1 MARCRADARHPRR
14 SPCARSPDGLPASSD
29 NGSDMTTTLPTVT
42 VPLDLL
48 RVLLAVAT
56 TDEKTGA
63 LTYRAWREQAARR
76 AADYSLRTG
85 AVLMVDVDRFA
96 AVNARHGYLG
106 ADAVLWRIAQAVT
119 TALGSDSVVGRFG
132 GDEFVA
138 FRPVD
143 GLVDARRVADDARQA
158 VADLRTRAE
167 GPDGPRT
174 ITGVTV
180 SVGVGVG
187 SPVDLTRLW
196 WAADRAL
203 YVAKRAGRNT
213 VHVIDTA
220 G

>member
-1 MARCRADARHPRR
+1 
-14 SPCARSPDGLPASSD
+14 
-29 NGSDMTTTLPTVT
+29 MTTTVPTVT

-48 RVLLAVAT
+48 RALVAVAV

-63 LTYRAWREQAARR
+63 LSYRAWREQAGRR
-76 AADYSLRTG
+76 AADVSLRTG

-96 AVNARHGYLG
+96 AVNARDGYLG
-106 ADAVLWRIAQAVT
+106 GDAVLSRIAQVVT
-119 TALGSDSVVGRFG
+119 TVLGPDSVVGRFG

-143 GLVDARRVADDARQA
+143 DLADARRVADAARQS
-158 VADLRTRAE
+158 VADLRIRVE
-167 GPDGPRT
+167 GPDEPWT

-180 SVGVGVG
+180 SVGVAVG

-203 YVAKRAGRNT
+203 YAAKRAGRNT

>member
-1 MARCRADARHPRR
+1 
-14 SPCARSPDGLPASSD
+14 
-29 NGSDMTTTLPTVT
+29 MTTTLPTVT
-42 VPLDLL
+42 VSLDLL
-48 RVLLAVAT
+48 RALVAVAM
-56 TDEKTGA
+56 TDEKTGT
-63 LTYRAWREQAARR
+63 LSYRAWREQASRR
-76 AADYSLRTG
+76 AADGSLRTG

-106 ADAVLWRIAQAVT
+106 ADAVLSRIAQAVT
-119 TALGSDSVVGRFG
+119 TVLGADSVVGRFG

-143 GLVDARRVADDARQA
+143 GLADARRVADDARQA

-180 SVGVGVG
+180 SIGVGVG

-203 YVAKRAGRNT
+203 YIAKRAGRNT

-220 G
+220 S